1 MSGGERISSASAVD
15 GDRLWRRHMEL
26 AQIGAT
32 ARGGVNR
39 QALSLEDRK
48 ARAMLLD
55 WAQARGF
62 AGSVDPI
69 GNLFIRR
76 PGRDGAASPVVT
88 GSHLDTQPTGGK
100 FDGSYGVLAGLEA
113 LEAMSDLGLATT
125 RPIDLV
131 VWTNEE
137 GSRFQPTTMGSAVFA
152 GALQLDHALVTT
164 DAAGISVRDALAQTL
179 SAVPVDGRRPLGF
192 PIAAYVEAHI
202 EQGPILEAT
211 HNVIGAVTG
220 IQGLRWFTVEVLGQ
234 AAHAGT
240 TPRQKRRDAFSA
252 AVGMIAALERLMLD
266 DTDAVRFTVG
276 HVEVA
281 PNSPN
286 TIPARV
292 VFTIDFRHPDALTLA
307 DLGDQVEAICHS
319 NAKGCGV
326 TVRETIRS
334 EPATFS
340 PNIVSSV
347 AAAADRLG
355 LPHMDIASGATH
367 DAKFM
372 AGRCPTG
379 MIFIP
384 CRNGLSHVE
393 EEEASPEHVAAGA
406 RVLAEILAELANRA
420 DY

>member
-1 MSGGERISSASAVD
+1 MSDSDEISPASAVD
-15 GDRLWRRHMEL
+15 GNRLWRRHMEL

-32 ARGGVNR
+32 GRGGVNR
-39 QALSLEDRK
+39 QALSPEDGR
-48 ARAMLLD
+48 ARAMLLG

-62 AGSVDPI
+62 TGSIDPI

-76 PGRDGAASPVVT
+76 PGKDSAAAPVVT

-100 FDGSYGVLAGLEA
+100 FDGAYGVLAGLEA
-113 LEAMSDLGLATT
+113 LEAMTDVGHATR
-125 RPIDLV
+125 RPVDLV

-152 GALQLDHALVTT
+152 GALPLDRALSTRDSA
-164 DAAGISVRDALAQTL
+164 DASVGDALARTL
-179 SAVPVDGRRPLGF
+179 AATPVEGLRPLGF

-202 EQGPILEAT
+202 EQGPIFEAT
-211 HNVIGAVTG
+211 QNIIGAVTA
-220 IQGLRWFTVEVLGQ
+220 IQGLRWFSVEVVGQ

-240 TPRQKRRDAFSA
+240 TPRRKRRDAFSS
-252 AVGMIAALERLMLD
+252 AVGMIAALEQLMLD
-266 DTDAVRFTVG
+266 DTDTVRFTVG

-286 TIPARV
+286 TIPARA

-307 DLGDQVEAICHS
+307 GLGDQVEAVCRSH
-319 NAKGCGV
+319 AKGCKV
-326 TVRETIRS
+326 NVRETLRS

-340 PNIVSSV
+340 PAIASAVG
-347 AAAADRLG
+347 AAAHRLG
-355 LPHMDIASGATH
+355 LPHIDIVSGATH

-372 AGRCPTG
+372 ARRCPTG

-384 CRNGLSHVE
+384 CRDGISHCE

-406 RVLAEILAELANRA
+406 RVLTEILVELANSGN
-420 DY
+420 